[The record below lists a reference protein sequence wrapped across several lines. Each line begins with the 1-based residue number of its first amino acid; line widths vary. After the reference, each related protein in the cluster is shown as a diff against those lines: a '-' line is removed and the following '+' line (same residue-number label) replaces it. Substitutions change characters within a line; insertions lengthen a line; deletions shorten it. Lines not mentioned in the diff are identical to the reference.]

1 MITPSTNFNELLHSA
16 DWKVNEKLIYSIVNS
31 SFIICGLPGKAHG
44 EIPKECNFLYE
55 SFFLIEIWVIIVK
68 VLFKTHILDK
78 NRSYLGVYVQQSVN
92 VCAKITREFFG
103 FVLAYDLAQFA
114 ITSALREI
122 KWY

>member
-1 MITPSTNFNELLHSA
+1 MERFPKSA
-16 DWKVNEKLIYSIVNS
+16 TFYMN
-31 SFIICGLPGKAHG
+31 P
-44 EIPKECNFLYE
+44 
-55 SFFLIEIWVIIVK
+55 FFFIEIWVIIVK

-78 NRSYLGVYVQQSVN
+78 NQSYLGVFVQQSVN
-92 VCAKITREFFG
+92 VCANITREFKG